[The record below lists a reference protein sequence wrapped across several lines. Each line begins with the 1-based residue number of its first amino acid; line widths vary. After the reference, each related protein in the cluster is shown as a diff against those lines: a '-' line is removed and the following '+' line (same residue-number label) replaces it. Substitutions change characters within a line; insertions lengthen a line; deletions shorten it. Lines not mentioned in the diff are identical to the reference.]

1 MSEGVW
7 GRARARR
14 YMTCVEEGG
23 SKGQGQ
29 QEQDEVEEGG
39 LRKSAPG
46 KPMQGTEAPEH
57 NKKEKLSCSNWKF
70 KADKDFFTDKK

>member
-14 YMTCVEEGG
+14 YMTCVEEGV

-29 QEQDEVEEGG
+29 QEKDWVEEGG
-39 LRKSAPG
+39 LRKSSSG
-46 KPMQGTEAPEH
+46 RPMQGTEAPKD
-57 NKKEKLSCSNWKF
+57 NRNEK
-70 KADKDFFTDKK
+70 